1 MNDFAQNFLAA
12 TSIYAKNENLVFSP
26 LSLHS
31 ALAMLGLEMIQS
43 MRLEIIFYN
52 NV

>member
-12 TSIYAKNENLVFSP
+12 SGKYKKAENFVFSP

-31 ALAMLGLEMIQS
+31 ALAMLGLEIIQS
-43 MRLEIIFYN
+43 MRS
-52 NV
+52 

>member
-12 TSIYAKNENLVFSP
+12 ASKYEKNENLVFSP

-31 ALAMLGLEMIQS
+31 ALAMLGLEIAQFITLS
-43 MRLEIIFYN
+43 GDEIP
-52 NV
+52 